1 MSSPLPKGKMIAIQ
15 VLSILLFATVSA
27 AAPEYAWL
35 FFILYFVLF
44 MAVMART
51 VSKSIKRPPAKS
63 ELGSSLFRE
72 VGVVQALT
80 QDKQLYVELRS
91 QLRFVTLNFVL
102 LFLIIPLITVYNT
115 YLAPVVSN
123 LVSPEN
129 YGVFLNRFAVYLFMY
144 IFFIAVTQGFRVILL
159 RKPPMQPV
167 YPMRLFEVYKKGIL
181 LDGRQFIPVE
191 DIECFKPNTERKF
204 VELRLK
210 KSPMPVRL
218 YTLELSRLSEVFR
231 GVHLNECEET

>member
-35 FFILYFVLF
+35 FFILYFVFF
-44 MAVMART
+44 MVVMARS
-51 VSKSIKRPPAKS
+51 VSKSIKKPPAKS
-63 ELGSSLFRE
+63 ELGSPLFRE
-72 VGVVQALT
+72 VSVVQAIT
-80 QDKQLYVELRS
+80 QDKQLFVELRS

-115 YLAPVVSN
+115 YLAPQVSG
-123 LVSPEN
+123 LVSSEN

-144 IFFIAVTQGFRVILL
+144 VFFIAVTQGLRMLLL
-159 RKPPMQPV
+159 RKTPTQPV

-181 LDGRQFIPVE
+181 LDGRQFIPME
-191 DIECFKPNTERKF
+191 DIECYKPNTERKF
-204 VELRLK
+204 AEIKLK
-210 KSPMPVRL
+210 KSPIPVRL
-218 YTLELSRLSEVFR
+218 YTLELSRLSEVLR
-231 GVHLNECEET
+231 GVRLDECKET